1 MARASRTGFQLR
13 DPQPLAAPSIRGVE
27 QTRCCVVGG
36 GPAGAILSL
45 LLARQGIRVLLLEA
59 HEDFD
64 RDFRGDT
71 IHPAILEIL
80 DEIGLADGL
89 LELPHT
95 KLRAVSAP
103 GLSAPTPLVTF
114 SRLHTRFPFIALL
127 PQVRFL
133 EYLVGEAQRYPAFHL
148 VMGANV
154 HDLIEEGG
162 VVRGVRYRSKDGW
175 HEVRALLT
183 VAADGRYSR
192 LRKLSGLPQALK
204 SSPPLDLLWFRL
216 PRRPDDGEGLLGR
229 AGRGHFMVLLDRGD
243 QWQVGY
249 SIPKGGY
256 SQVHAAGLGVLRA
269 SIAAVAPDLADRVG
283 TLHDWKQLSLL
294 SVEAD
299 RLPRWYRP
307 GLLFIGDAARV
318 MSPVGGNGINYA
330 VQDAA
335 ATANLLVEPLRAGTV
350 ALRELAA
357 VQRRREWPVRITQA
371 VVATIQKLQDFGLS
385 HASASSAV
393 RSVPAPVRLLL
404 HLPFVR
410 DVPARWVAFGPW
422 PVHLRPAIRLVDQAA
437 ASSPRAPS
445 P

>member
-1 MARASRTGFQLR
+1 LGRPKSVGPLSRDVRSGPTT
-13 DPQPLAAPSIRGVE
+13 
-27 QTRCCVVGG
+27 QTVSERVDGSDDLPDTRVGRC
-36 GPAGAILSL
+36 
-45 LLARQGIRVLLLEA
+45 
-59 HEDFD
+59 
-64 RDFRGDT
+64 
-71 IHPAILEIL
+71 
-80 DEIGLADGL
+80 
-89 LELPHT
+89 
-95 KLRAVSAP
+95 
-103 GLSAPTPLVTF
+103 
-114 SRLHTRFPFIALL
+114 
-127 PQVRFL
+127 
-133 EYLVGEAQRYPAFHL
+133 YPAFHL

-307 GLLFIGDAARV
+307 GLLFIGDAAHV

-422 PVHLRPAIRLVDQAA
+422 PVHLRPAIRLVDQAT